1 MIDAATRFR
10 KTPRQVSCQIND
22 EIAILDMEKSLYF
35 RLEGIAVD
43 VWEALDQPCSVAEL
57 RDGIVARFDVTP
69 DTCQA
74 DIEALLDQLQSQGL
88 VEIAP

>member
-10 KTPRQVSCQIND
+10 KTTRQVSCLIND
-22 EIAILDMEKSLYF
+22 EVAILDMEKSLYF
-35 RLEGIAVD
+35 RLEGVAVQ
-43 VWEALDQPCSVAEL
+43 VWDALDQPASVAQL

-69 DTCQA
+69 EACEA
-74 DIEALLDQLQSQGL
+74 DIVALLDQLQAQGL